1 VTDQTDAQKPDLPDV
16 QVDAPMGD
24 DGRTGYKRPPAK
36 NRFPKG
42 QSGNPFGRR
51 KGQRNMPAILND
63 ILGQTVMVKQGN
75 KSERMTKGEAVVKM
89 IMSKAQN
96 GDRRAIDGISFLAEK
111 IGRLEDVN
119 SETSSRGGI
128 MLVPGVAK
136 SSEEWNIMMA
146 AYRKRKAE
154 KDEQRKAD
162 APRLIREVAALRET
176 IALHK
181 GTPRGDDAAVHLEEL
196 THSMEYLSNMYVL
209 MPSLLSSKDIL
220 VDAPVKRAIKLPWNH
235 EEYIQLPFYA
245 RDEYART
252 HSETREA

>member
-1 VTDQTDAQKPDLPDV
+1 MIDEIDAQYAREPDGS
-16 QVDAPMGD
+16 QVEAPTGE
-24 DGRTGYKRPPAK
+24 DGRIGYKRPPTK
-36 NRFPKG
+36 NRFRKG

-63 ILGQTVMVKQGN
+63 ILAQTVMVKQGN
-75 KSERMTKGEAVVKM
+75 KSERMTKGEAVLKM

-96 GDRRAIDGISFLAEK
+96 GDRRAIDAISFLAEK
-111 IGRLEDVN
+111 IGRVDDRN

-154 KDEQRKAD
+154 KDEQQKAD
-162 APRLIREVAALRET
+162 APRLIREVAALRDT

-196 THSMEYLSNMYVL
+196 THSTEYLSNMYVL
-209 MPSLLSSKDIL
+209 MPSLFS
-220 VDAPVKRAIKLPWNH
+220 
-235 EEYIQLPFYA
+235 
-245 RDEYART
+245 
-252 HSETREA
+252 